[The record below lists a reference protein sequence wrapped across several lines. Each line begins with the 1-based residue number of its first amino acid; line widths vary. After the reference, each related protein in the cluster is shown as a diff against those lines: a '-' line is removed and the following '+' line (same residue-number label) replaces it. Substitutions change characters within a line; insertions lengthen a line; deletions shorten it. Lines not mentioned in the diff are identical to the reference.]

1 MMQSYKQFAT
11 IYDALMTA
19 DIPYDDYVHIIETAV
34 GSIAGKKILDVGCGT
49 GILSLKLAQL
59 DAQVTGVDLSAE
71 MLMIA
76 RERAEAFHQQIEFIE
91 MPMQQLEG
99 LENYDLAVIS
109 IDSLNYVID
118 EKDVQDTF
126 HHLNAA
132 LKRGGRLIFDVH
144 STFKTDVIFME
155 SPFIYD
161 DEDISYIWLT
171 DEGAFAHSVLSEL
184 SFFVKNDNGTYDR
197 FNEQHYQRTFPLNTY
212 VQMLEQAGFQIE
224 RIFADWQDEAPDEES
239 ERIFFQVVKK

>member
-1 MMQSYKQFAT
+1 
-11 IYDALMTA
+11 
-19 DIPYDDYVHIIETAV
+19 
-34 GSIAGKKILDVGCGT
+34 
-49 GILSLKLAQL
+49 
-59 DAQVTGVDLSAE
+59 
-71 MLMIA
+71 
-76 RERAEAFHQQIEFIE
+76 
-91 MPMQQLEG
+91 
-99 LENYDLAVIS
+99 IS

-171 DEGAFAHSVLSEL
+171 DEGAFAYSVLYQL
-184 SFFVKNDNGTYDR
+184 SFYVKNYNSNYYH
-197 FNEQHYQRTFPLNTY
+197 FNEQHYQRTFLMNTY
-212 VQMLEQAGFQIE
+212 FQMLEKAGFQIE
-224 RIFADWQDEAPDEES
+224 RIFADWKDEAPD
-239 ERIFFQVVKK
+239 